1 MVRRSVT
8 SGSSPS
14 DPLDCSPP
22 GSSVHGI
29 FQARILGWVMK
40 LEKQREK
47 NEKKKNKH
55 KPEHPINVT
64 KLSVAACV

>member
-1 MVRRSVT
+1 M
-8 SGSSPS
+8 
-14 DPLDCSPP
+14 
-22 GSSVHGI
+22 
-29 FQARILGWVMK
+29 Q